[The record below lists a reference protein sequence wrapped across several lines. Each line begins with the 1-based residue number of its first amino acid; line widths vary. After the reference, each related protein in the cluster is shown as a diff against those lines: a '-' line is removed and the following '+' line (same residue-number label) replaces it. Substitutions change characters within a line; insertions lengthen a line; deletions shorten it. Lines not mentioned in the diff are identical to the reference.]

1 MPPTPSPLYALIAG
15 VGPGT
20 GRSCALRF
28 ARTYP
33 VILLARRTESL
44 TPVVEEIRASGGRAV
59 GIAAD
64 VSDASSLDAAIKAA
78 TTTGDEHDGSAVP
91 KGARLAAAVYNVGS
105 PFSMKP
111 FLELTEH
118 DFESGM
124 GSARGFFNF
133 AQQTLP
139 LLLETATLTA
149 SSLLPPPPPPTLIL
163 TGATASLKGSPRL
176 ATFAAG
182 KFAQRAMCQSLA
194 REFGPRGVHVVHAI
208 IDGIIDT
215 PATAGMTVN
224 GGVEDGRL
232 NPDDIAETY
241 WNMHTQPRST
251 FTHEIDIRPYV
262 EKF

>member
-1 MPPTPSPLYALIAG
+1 MILKVGWDLRMSISISIFHVLNSPHSQYQLTTITTLLYI
-15 VGPGT
+15 
-20 GRSCALRF
+20 S
-28 ARTYP
+28 
-33 VILLARRTESL
+33 
-44 TPVVEEIRASGGRAV
+44 
-59 GIAAD
+59 
-64 VSDASSLDAAIKAA
+64 
-78 TTTGDEHDGSAVP
+78 
-91 KGARLAAAVYNVGS
+91 
-105 PFSMKP
+105 
-111 FLELTEH
+111 
-118 DFESGM
+118 
-124 GSARGFFNF
+124 RGFFNF

-232 NPDDIAETY
+232 NPDDVSCSISQRE
-241 WNMHTQPRST
+241 
-251 FTHEIDIRPYV
+251 
-262 EKF
+262 